1 MPDSDLLAARLAD
14 VRALLAARD
23 DLAGSV
29 NAAPFSVAD
38 LEVVA
43 GLNAAQDEAAGCVP
57 RLLAAVD
64 AVLNLHA
71 PRSDRVL
78 GSACGKHRLLVPT
91 LLPLPD
97 CEECVQDRR
106 REVCPECRDQYGDPV
121 LFDLCRVRSAVL
133 AALTGEGKSGD

>member
-1 MPDSDLLAARLAD
+1 MPQPDDQVSAELAPIRERRKVTFDDPAGRGRPDLLLAVKAARED
-14 VRALLAARD
+14 
-23 DLAGSV
+23 
-29 NAAPFSVAD
+29 
-38 LEVVA
+38 
-43 GLNAAQDEAAGCVP
+43 VP
-57 RLLAAVD
+57 RLLAALD
-64 AVLNLHA
+64 AALKLHA
-71 PRSDRVL
+71 PRTDRVL

-133 AALTGEGKSGD
+133 AALAGERKSGG